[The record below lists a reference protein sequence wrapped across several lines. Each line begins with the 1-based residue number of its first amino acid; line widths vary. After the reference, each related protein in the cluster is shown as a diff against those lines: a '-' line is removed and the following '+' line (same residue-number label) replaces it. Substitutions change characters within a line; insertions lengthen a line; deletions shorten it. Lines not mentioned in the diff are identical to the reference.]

1 MEIGMKEDKDVA
13 DEISLSNLVSRSTC
27 NLAQS
32 ATKCTYLQFMVLE
45 GKDCDKNLHEGE
57 HGCCRRNE
65 IIYNKMILTLQWGS
79 HKFAVFGQKV
89 VTQIIRFGQTSAGR
103 RTWALSIIQRCWF
116 LDHALAAHEAR
127 QNTLINS
134 LRWPKVKD
142 YDGNRHE
149 GEDGCC

>member
-1 MEIGMKEDKDVA
+1 MEMGMKEDVDVA
-13 DEISLSNLVSRSTC
+13 DEMSLSRSKR
-27 NLAQS
+27 NQAQS
-32 ATKCTYLQFMVLE
+32 ALKCTYLQFMVLE

-142 YDGNRHE
+142 YDGNQHE
-149 GEDGCC
+149 GGDGCC